1 VGIQAGGGSMRFST
15 FFLCGVAALG
25 GPAGLACATGPALA
39 QPAGDV
45 IVNPQAAA
53 GQVMLYPGGGFM
65 RVVPPLL
72 QPGQKTGPV
81 HLHMP
86 TRRRP
91 VRVATAPATPKPE
104 TRAEPQPKPKP
115 ASQAASKT
123 AEAPRSTPAPSKGYT
138 STLASPGN
146 LFGGPALTLS
156 PRNPPQN
163 APQNAPQK
171 QSSAAAPTRTAKATP
186 PPDVTTGG
194 PTRRSVILFAKD
206 ATEPM
211 ESAMDQI
218 RFLAGDLNAA
228 MVRPSSRI
236 ELQAFGGE
244 RGDKGSDARRLSLKR
259 ALAIRQVL
267 IDDGV
272 EPGRIDVR
280 AMGGADN
287 GPSDRVDVYVK
298 A

>member
-15 FFLCGVAALG
+15 FFLCGVAVLS
-25 GPAGLACATGPALA
+25 GLAALASATGPALA

-53 GQVMLYPGGGFM
+53 GQVLLYPGGGFM

-86 TRRRP
+86 SKRRP

-104 TRAEPQPKPKP
+104 TRAESRPAPKP
-115 ASQAASKT
+115 APQAAPKM

-146 LFGGPALTLS
+146 LFGGPSLTLH
-156 PRNPPQN
+156 PKN
-163 APQNAPQK
+163 ATQNAPQK

-186 PPDVTTGG
+186 PSDVTTGG

-228 MVRPSSRI
+228 MIRPSSRI